1 VITSDSYRVSVREK
15 FISVLLRFIVV
26 SYNWT
31 ITYGHHYDLYR
42 DFVRLH
48 CFGLSF
54 ISPRSYEDVLKKH
67 LNLGDLIKLNI
78 VLSWILCKCL
88 LTLFHL
94 NIGFI
99 WCARHHSSRSGPW
112 KVVNQSEVL

>member
-1 VITSDSYRVSVREK
+1 VITSDSYLVSVREK

-78 VLSWILCKCL
+78 VL
-88 LTLFHL
+88 FHL

-112 KVVNQSEVL
+112 KVVIESK